1 MLKFILDSDTISYC
15 GCGLTVIN
23 LKQCMQVVD
32 TYRAWIGLTI
42 IIILLS
48 IIIAIRQWLEYG
60 EMVN

>member
-42 IIILLS
+42 ILS
-48 IIIAIRQWLEYG
+48 IIIYYCY
-60 EMVN
+60 